1 MVSGG
6 WSVES
11 GHEVVMSKQP
21 LGPCGSVLAAL
32 QSPLPTTDHRVKMR
46 ARTLVPFLTALLLL
60 ASVQVAWAQQG
71 PGDPV
76 RGGELYV
83 ENCAVCHGVD
93 GKGRIGASL
102 DSFPGIEAQAVLEAT
117 IAEGVAGSVMPAWG
131 QANGGPLAEQD
142 IRDIASYILEAF
154 GGTHPITPLPTY
166 VAPVIPALPNVEGDP
181 SAGAV
186 VYQQNCAMCHGARG
200 EGRFGL
206 PLAKAW
212 PSTDPPIYIRQVVS
226 QGIDGSLMPAWADTG
241 GGPLTDKDI
250 ADVAAFVL
258 TLEPAVS
265 PTSIPQ
271 PAGPLGATTT
281 LILLA
286 VAVAAVLVVLVVY
299 YRRAKTE

>member
-1 MVSGG
+1 M
-6 WSVES
+6 
-11 GHEVVMSKQP
+11 
-21 LGPCGSVLAAL
+21 PCPYALPMRTRFSIPFIAA
-32 QSPLPTTDHRVKMR
+32 T
-46 ARTLVPFLTALLLL
+46 FLL
-60 ASVQVAWAQQG
+60 AYVQVALAQQG

-102 DSFPGIEAQAVLEAT
+102 DAFPGIEALSVLETT

-142 IRDIASYILEAF
+142 IQDIASYILEAF
-154 GGTHPITPLPTY
+154 GGTHPITPLPKY
-166 VAPVIPALPNVEGDP
+166 VAPDIPALPNVEGDP

-186 VYQQNCAMCHGARG
+186 VYQENCVMCHGARG
-200 EGRFGL
+200 EGRFGA

-212 PSTDPPIYIRQVVS
+212 PSTDPASYIRQVVS
-226 QGIDGSLMPAWADTG
+226 DGIEGSLMPTWGQAG
-241 GGPLTDKDI
+241 GGPLSDENI

-271 PAGPLGATTT
+271 PAGPLGAATT

-286 VAVAAVLVVLVVY
+286 IAGVVVLVVLVVY

>member
-1 MVSGG
+1 
-6 WSVES
+6 
-11 GHEVVMSKQP
+11 
-21 LGPCGSVLAAL
+21 
-32 QSPLPTTDHRVKMR
+32 MR
-46 ARTLVPFLTALLLL
+46 ARLLILSLTATLLLV
-60 ASVQVAWAQQG
+60 AVQVALAQEG

-83 ENCAVCHGVD
+83 GNCAVCHGVD

-102 DSFPGIEAQAVLEAT
+102 DSFPGIEARAALETT
-117 IAEGVAGSVMPAWG
+117 IAEGVPGSVMPAWG

-142 IRDIASYILEAF
+142 IHDIASYILEAF
-154 GGTHPITPLPTY
+154 SGTQPITVLPTY
-166 VAPVIPALPNVEGDP
+166 VAPVIAALPEVEGDP

-186 VYQQNCAMCHGARG
+186 VYHENCAVCHGPQG

-212 PSTDPPIYIRQVVS
+212 PSTDPQVYIRQVVS
-226 QGIDGSLMPAWADTG
+226 QGIEGSVMPAWANSA
-241 GGPLTDKDI
+241 GGPLSDKNV

-258 TLEPAVS
+258 TFEPAAS
-265 PTSIPQ
+265 PTPIPQ

-281 LILLA
+281 LILLGLVA
-286 VAVAAVLVVLVVY
+286 VAVVVVLVVY